1 MPSGIFLA
9 DTEGMMTVPVPAF
22 LIDHP
27 KGKVL
32 FDSGLNQAL
41 HEHQDTY
48 FEPLGDLRD
57 SVIVDF
63 APGQEID
70 RVLERLDIDAGD
82 ITHLVNS
89 HLHFDHAGGNEKIPN
104 APVVVQRREWDWAVR
119 DEPDLGYFKQDF
131 MTGQDIT
138 SVDGE
143 VDLFG
148 DGAVTC
154 IPTYGHTPGHQSLR
168 VRTDKGEYVLTGD
181 ACYLRQTLTELKL
194 PGAVYDENQMI
205 ESLHLL
211 RDLQARGAQI
221 IFGHDSEFWETVP
234 RAPLRLG

>member
-1 MPSGIFLA
+1 MTTKLYAFECGRLTMPSGIFLA

-41 HEHQDTY
+41 HDHQDTY

-63 APGQEID
+63 TPGQEID

-104 APVVVQRREWDWAVR
+104 APVVVQRREWIGRCGRTRSGV
-119 DEPDLGYFKQDF
+119 LQ
-131 MTGQDIT
+131 TGLHDR
-138 SVDGE
+138 
-143 VDLFG
+143 
-148 DGAVTC
+148 
-154 IPTYGHTPGHQSLR
+154 PGH
-168 VRTDKGEYVLTGD
+168 
-181 ACYLRQTLTELKL
+181 
-194 PGAVYDENQMI
+194 
-205 ESLHLL
+205 HLG
-211 RDLQARGAQI
+211 RRRSG
-221 IFGHDSEFWETVP
+221 
-234 RAPLRLG
+234 PLR